1 MRKTAQLVLAF
12 MLEPELVQERRRVF
26 QSMDTERNGVI
37 TKAELCDALD
47 AQEADAGR
55 ARMVEAQRTE
65 LFESLDMDKTGRI
78 NYLEFLAATVPHQV
92 LQDTVRLR
100 QAFDRLDADSSGFIS
115 KRNLKELMG
124 SDYDEHSVA
133 EMIASADIKNNG
145 RIDFEEFLELMQ
157 DSKATEARPANVVV
171 EMPSVEDEG

>member
-1 MRKTAQLVLAF
+1 
-12 MLEPELVQERRRVF
+12 
-26 QSMDTERNGVI
+26 
-37 TKAELCDALD
+37 
-47 AQEADAGR
+47 
-55 ARMVEAQRTE
+55 
-65 LFESLDMDKTGRI
+65 MDKTGRI
-78 NYLEFLAATVPHQV
+78 NYLEFLAATVPNQV
-92 LQDTVRLR
+92 LQDTARLR

-115 KRNLKELMG
+115 KKNLKELMG

-157 DSKATEARPANVVV
+157 DSKGDEARAANVVV